1 MIDIIKKCNGYIIRK
16 TVPETDKKWYLKGIR
31 NGEYIWTS
39 DYLYA
44 CNMTLKTARKHRVNL
59 CLADENFLPV
69 VFINCHNHPFCDA
82 ILYGFKKY
90 ETRTK
95 NTLRLLVGKTCLF
108 CETGNGKPRT
118 RFYARIDSVV
128 KVTSKEKFEKYRNDC
143 DILPGSDYDWNEKT
157 TVKYLYHLSDIVG
170 EDEYEIEIPS
180 ELRHGRTWAE
190 KWFW

>member
-1 MIDIIKKCNGYIIRK
+1 MYDIIEKCNGYIIRK
-16 TVPETDKKWYLKGIR
+16 TVPETGKKWYIKGIS

-39 DYLYA
+39 DYTYA
-44 CNMTLKTARKHRVNL
+44 RYMTIKTARKHRVNL

-69 VFINCHNHPFCDA
+69 VFINCRKHPFCDA

-95 NTLRLLVGKTCLF
+95 NTLGMLVGKTCLF
-108 CETGNGKPRT
+108 CETGNGKT
-118 RFYARIDSVV
+118 KMRFYARIDSVIRV
-128 KVTSKEKFEKYRNDC
+128 DSKEEFEKYRNDC
-143 DILPGSDYDWNEKT
+143 DILPGSDYDWSEKT
-157 TVKYLYHLSDIVG
+157 TVKYLYHLSDIIW
-170 EDEYEIEIPS
+170 EDEYEVDFPS

>member
-1 MIDIIKKCNGYIIRK
+1 MIDIIELFGGYAIRK
-16 TVPETDKKWYLKGIR
+16 TDENGKKWYFTSIH
-31 NGEYIWTS
+31 NGDYKWSS

-44 CNMTLKTARKHRVNL
+44 RIMTPKTAKKHRVKL

-69 VFINCHNHPFCDA
+69 VYINCRRYPFCDS
-82 ILYGFKKY
+82 ILYGTKKY

-118 RFYARIDSVV
+118 RFYACIDSVV
-128 KVTSKEKFEKYRNDC
+128 KVTSKEQFEKYRNDC
-143 DILPGSDYDWNEKT
+143 DILPGSDFDWNDKT